1 MYNSLNATPY
11 QKAGDFNLSSFVNLI
26 SYQYDANG
34 SDLKR
39 LNIHHLVQE
48 INIFESIASNVITGN
63 IAILDATGTFKDMQI
78 SGFERLEFKCSTP
91 GISRVY
97 DFTTATGN
105 PVFVHHISNREQV
118 QENAQVYV
126 LHFCSME
133 RAINQS
139 TLFSHA
145 YTNSHEAI
153 VQDILRTHLK
163 SKKNFFFEPSS
174 TLFKHVIPYTSPLS
188 AINYLAGD
196 TQSKAQNS
204 AGYRFFETSTGF
216 HSRSIESMTNVS
228 SKVPRKSVASYSMK
242 RKNNR
247 QNAGN
252 KDVKSD
258 LQSVFE
264 IEIESSV
271 NSLNNMTSGVYA
283 SDMVTHD
290 QFAKKFTTR
299 RFNYYLNRLETSQMV
314 TDNSGQVVLGQG
326 IIPNMIFSNGKTPAD
341 MVGRRM
347 FQSTT
352 TKVHNDA
359 RQPPKEQ
366 ITQKRISKQEGMKG
380 VQATI
385 QVPGFFGI
393 NAGDVVNLQIP
404 AYDNKSP
411 GAVDPL
417 SGKFLVV
424 DCKHTIIKNEKNH
437 LTQLTL
443 QKDSFSRVLEDE
455 NFDTFTE
462 QRTDTENKDYDLN
475 LIDEVL

>member
-1 MYNSLNATPY
+1 MYNSLTSTPF
-11 QKAGDFNLSSFVNLI
+11 QKAGDFNLSAFVNLI

-39 LNIHHLVQE
+39 LNIHNLVQE
-48 INIFESIASNVITGN
+48 INIFESISSNVITGN
-63 IAILDATGTFKDMQI
+63 MVILDATGTFKDVQI

-91 GISRVY
+91 GIDRVY
-97 DFTTATGN
+97 DFTTKTGN
-105 PVFVHHISNREQV
+105 PVFVHHIGNRQQV
-118 QENAQVYV
+118 EENAQIYV
-126 LHFCSME
+126 LHFCSIE
-133 RAINQS
+133 KAINQS
-139 TLFSHA
+139 TVFSHA

-196 TQSKAQNS
+196 TQSKAHNG
-204 AGYRFFETSTGF
+204 AGYKFYETSTGF
-216 HSRSIESMTNVS
+216 HFRSIESMTNVS
-228 SKVPRKSVASYSMK
+228 SKVPRKPVMSYSMK

-247 QNAGN
+247 QNNGN
-252 KDVKSD
+252 NDVKSD
-258 LQSVFE
+258 LQSAHFLD
-264 IEIESSV
+264 IDSSV

-290 QFAKKFTTR
+290 QFAKKFTTK
-299 RFNYYLNRLETSQMV
+299 RFNYYLNRLETSQME
-314 TDNSGQVVLGQG
+314 TDNAGQVVLGQG
-326 IIPNMIFSNGKTPAD
+326 ILPNMIFSNNKSPAD
-341 MVGRRM
+341 LVGRRM

-359 RQPPKEQ
+359 RQPPKEE
-366 ITQKRISKQEGMKG
+366 ITQKRISKQEGMRN

-385 QVPGFFGI
+385 QVPGFFGVG
-393 NAGDVVNLQIP
+393 AGDVVYLEVP

-411 GAVDPL
+411 SAKDPL

-424 DCKHTIIKNEKNH
+424 DCKHTIVKNEKQH
-437 LTQLTL
+437 VTQLTL
-443 QKDSFSRVLEDE
+443 QKDSFTRILEDE

-475 LIDEVL
+475 TIDEVL

>member
-34 SDLKR
+34 ADLKR
-39 LNIHHLVQE
+39 LNIHNLVQQ
-48 INIFESIASNVITGN
+48 ITIYESISSNVITGN
-63 IAILDATGTFKDMQI
+63 MVILDATGTFKDMPT

-105 PVFVHHISNREQV
+105 PVFVHHISNRQEV
-118 QENAQVYV
+118 QENAQTYV

-174 TLFKHVIPYTSPLS
+174 TLFKHVIPYTSPFS
-188 AINYLAGD
+188 VINYIAGE
-196 TQSKAQNS
+196 TQSKAHNGS
-204 AGYRFFETSTGF
+204 GYRFYETSTGF
-216 HSRSIESMTNVS
+216 HFRSIESMTNVS
-228 SKVPRKSVASYSMK
+228 SKVPRKPVASYSMK

-247 QNAGN
+247 QNNGN
-252 KDVKSD
+252 NDVKSD
-258 LQSVFE
+258 LQSVFNVE
-264 IEIESSV
+264 IDSSV
-271 NSLNNMTSGVYA
+271 NTLNNMTAGVYA

-299 RFNYYLNRLETSQMV
+299 RFNYYLNRLETSQME
-314 TDNSGQVVLGQG
+314 TDNTGQVVLGQG

-359 RQPPKEQ
+359 RQPPKEE
-366 ITQKRISKQEGMKG
+366 ITQKRVSKQEGMRG

-385 QVPGFFGI
+385 QVPGFFGVG
-393 NAGDVVNLQIP
+393 AGDMVNLQIP

-411 GAVDPL
+411 GAIDPI

-424 DCKHTIIKNEKNH
+424 DCKHSIIKNEKRH

-443 QKDSFSRVLEDE
+443 QKDSFKRVLEDE

-475 LIDEVL
+475 TIDEVL